1 MVSHG
6 RVEKGGIR
14 HRNPQF
20 TGFHWGLDGNLYAT
34 FVFPDEYKEEHWV
47 CQSEDDVPEIL
58 EQLRQE
64 TITIH

>member
-6 RVEKGGIR
+6 IMEKGGIK

-20 TGFHWGLDGNLYAT
+20 TGLHWGLDGNLYAN
-34 FVFPDEYKEEHWV
+34 FIFPDEHVAEAWV
-47 CQSEDDVPEIL
+47 CDSEDDVPGIL

-64 TITIH
+64 TITFH